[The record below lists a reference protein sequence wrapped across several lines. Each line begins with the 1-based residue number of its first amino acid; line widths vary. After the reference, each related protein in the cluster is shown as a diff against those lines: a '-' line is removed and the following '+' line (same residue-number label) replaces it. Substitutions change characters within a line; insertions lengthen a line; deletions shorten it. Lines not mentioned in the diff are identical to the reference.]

1 MKNKTPSHIY
11 LFEDSG
17 ILVGFTYNDVVPE
30 CYIIT
35 MDGLESE
42 PFADVAPYI
51 FEDMGRAYA
60 VVKKQYRNTD
70 LKKHVI
76 GLNLVEIHSLD
87 SVYQKFTWPMWECI
101 ESMHNG
107 VILIKKARLIKQ
119 KYYLCIVNINNGH
132 SSMSLINHRRRSVR
146 WHGASQKVGQSA
158 APLFLDRID
167 IQVEV
172 QPVEFDAMSS
182 TIDGESSASIRARV
196 VKARDIQSRRFAD
209 IPEVHC
215 NAQMTSAM
223 LRKYCAIDSEG
234 LAHLKEAMT
243 QLNMSAR
250 AYDRILK
257 VARTIADLDG
267 SENIKPEHLAEA
279 ISYRNLD
286 RSNWGE

>member
-1 MKNKTPSHIY
+1 MKNKTAH
-11 LFEDSG
+11 LFICSK
-17 ILVGFTYNDVVPE
+17 IVAYWWGFTYNDVVPE

-51 FEDMGRAYA
+51 FEDLGRAYA

-107 VILIKKARLIKQ
+107 AILIKKARLIKQ
-119 KYYLCIVNINNGH
+119 KCYLCIVNINNGH
-132 SSMSLINHRRRSVR
+132 SSMSLINHRRRSAR

-167 IQVEV
+167 LQIEV
-172 QPVEFDAMSS
+172 QPVNFDELANR
-182 TIDGESSASIRARV
+182 TPGESSEAIRRRV
-196 VKARDIQSRRFAD
+196 VQARAIQSLRFKD
-209 IPEVHC
+209 SPGIHC
-215 NAQMTSAM
+215 NAQMTTSRVHQYAEPD
-223 LRKYCAIDSEG
+223 AEG
-234 LAHLKEAMT
+234 LELLRNAIERM
-243 QLNMSAR
+243 NMSAR

-257 VARTIADLDG
+257 VARTIADLEG
-267 SENIKPEHLAEA
+267 SISVRSQHIMEA
-279 ISYRNLD
+279 IGYRTLD
-286 RSNWGE
+286 RSNYFG

>member
-1 MKNKTPSHIY
+1 
-11 LFEDSG
+11 
-17 ILVGFTYNDVVPE
+17 
-30 CYIIT
+30 

-107 VILIKKARLIKQ
+107 AILIKKARLIKQ
-119 KYYLCIVNINNGH
+119 KCYLCIVNINNGH

-167 IQVEV
+167 IQCEITPVPFKDISKA
-172 QPVEFDAMSS
+172 QP
-182 TIDGESSASIRARV
+182 GEPSAAIRERV
-196 VKARDIQSRRFAD
+196 IKARDI
-209 IPEVHC
+209 
-215 NAQMTSAM
+215 
-223 LRKYCAIDSEG
+223 
-234 LAHLKEAMT
+234 
-243 QLNMSAR
+243 
-250 AYDRILK
+250 
-257 VARTIADLDG
+257 
-267 SENIKPEHLAEA
+267 
-279 ISYRNLD
+279 
-286 RSNWGE
+286 